1 MAQNNTINLPSSG
14 GGIMRFNDEN
24 KTKVMMTPQQ
34 VLVIIGVVILLEI
47 VLHLFGNSF
56 FGI

>member
-14 GGIMRFNDEN
+14 GGIMRFNDES
-24 KTKVMMTPQQ
+24 KTKVMMTPEQ
-34 VLVIIGVVILLEI
+34 VLVIIGVIVLLEI
-47 VLHLFGNSF
+47 VLHLFGNSL